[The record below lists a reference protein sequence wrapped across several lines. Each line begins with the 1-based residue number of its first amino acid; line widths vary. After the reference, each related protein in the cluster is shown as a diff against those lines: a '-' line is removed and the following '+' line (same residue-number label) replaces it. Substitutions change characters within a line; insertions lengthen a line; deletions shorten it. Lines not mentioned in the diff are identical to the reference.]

1 MRSYCSKCLS
11 WFRVKIA
18 HGVSYLSAWLL
29 FLPFPLRNQFF
40 PFFGTI
46 LINIINPPPQCPKF
60 HWIHYFPHIMWPIA
74 IPFLAIILTAS
85 TNIITG
91 VSNKWILRDEPSM
104 IFNDDWSHEELDT
117 ALLAEWAL
125 PNPDASIAVPDSN
138 LPISF
143 DDWAYQL
150 DGGELVSD
158 CSTHTTSRTRSKRDE
173 DTCPAPEPE
182 EDRRICET
190 DLYPI
195 ALCCLGPVAFNFV
208 IVHRCSLCRWSSIP
222 KCCSRLIACIDSA
235 LLDTCA
241 LSSNIYCCQSLDV
254 DVSFSF
260 TRPGDLFICQYRF
273 RPYPFP
279 AVMLD
284 DSPASMTKAKR

>member
-1 MRSYCSKCLS
+1 
-11 WFRVKIA
+11 
-18 HGVSYLSAWLL
+18 
-29 FLPFPLRNQFF
+29 
-40 PFFGTI
+40 
-46 LINIINPPPQCPKF
+46 
-60 HWIHYFPHIMWPIA
+60 MWPIA

-125 PNPDASIAVPDSN
+125 PNPDASIAGPDSS

-150 DGGELVSD
+150 DGGELVGD
-158 CSTHTTSRTRSKRDE
+158 CSTPTTSRTRSKRDE

-208 IVHRCSLCRWSSIP
+208 IVHRCSPCRWSSIP
-222 KCCSRLIACIDSA
+222 KCCSRLMACYRQCGLRHLCPPIKC
-235 LLDTCA
+235 LL
-241 LSSNIYCCQSLDV
+241 LSV
-254 DVSFSF
+254 
-260 TRPGDLFICQYRF
+260 
-273 RPYPFP
+273 
-279 AVMLD
+279 A
-284 DSPASMTKAKR
+284 